1 MKKLMSAVIF
11 TGIIAFSSC
20 NQSINAQTNNL
31 AVTEYANELKKNP
44 EIQLI
49 DVRTP
54 EEFADGHLENA
65 VNIDWNSKSFDKLV
79 STLDKKKPVFV
90 YCLSGGRSEKA
101 ANKLTKIGF
110 LSVTNLAGGMMK
122 WRGENLPEVK
132 GQVAQNRGMDTAEY
146 ETLIGNTPVLLV
158 DFYAD
163 WCAPCKKMKPYL
175 DEIDKKMSK
184 EVKVLRI
191 NVDKNKHLVN
201 NLGIDALPVLR
212 LYKNKNLVWN
222 KQGFVPKEEVLK
234 KLAEIK
240 K

>member
-1 MKKLMSAVIF
+1 
-11 TGIIAFSSC
+11 
-20 NQSINAQTNNL
+20 
-31 AVTEYANELKKNP
+31 
-44 EIQLI
+44 
-49 DVRTP
+49 
-54 EEFADGHLENA
+54 
-65 VNIDWNSKSFDKLV
+65 
-79 STLDKKKPVFV
+79 
-90 YCLSGGRSEKA
+90 
-101 ANKLTKIGF
+101 
-110 LSVTNLAGGMMK
+110 LAGGMMK